1 MTRDGVRD
9 HFRDEPEGSYHAQ
22 DEPKGSYHTH
32 DEPEGSYHTRRT
44 VAVERTRHGAR
55 ERTLDAAAVE
65 EPLQVRVD
73 REPFAVLMRTPGDD
87 RHLTAGFLVSE
98 RLISDPADVA
108 SIEPCVDPSHPD
120 RSNVINVSL
129 VPAARAAAE
138 SRLAE
143 RRKVVANASCGLC
156 GRVTVE
162 SLQVEA
168 PYVASSWTLA
178 RERAA
183 TLPSRLRIRQAT
195 FEETGGLHAAG
206 LFSADGACDAVAE
219 DVGRHNAVDKV
230 LGRLFL
236 AGRLPRPDRAL
247 VVSGR
252 TSFEIVQKA
261 FLAGIPVIA
270 AVSAPSS
277 LAIDLADASGI
288 TLLGFVREGGF
299 NVYTHGHR
307 IVD

>member
-1 MTRDGVRD
+1 MKTQDGVRD
-9 HFRDEPEGSYHAQ
+9 RFRDEPEGTHHA
-22 DEPKGSYHTH
+22 
-32 DEPEGSYHTRRT
+32 RRT
-44 VAVERTRHGAR
+44 VAVERMREGAR
-55 ERTLDAAAVE
+55 ERTQDAAAVE
-65 EPLQVRVD
+65 EPLQVRID
-73 REPFAVLMRTPGDD
+73 REAFAVLMRTPGDD
-87 RHLTAGFLVSE
+87 RHLTAGFLLSE
-98 RLISDPADVA
+98 RLISDPSDVA
-108 SIEPCVDPSHPD
+108 SIEPCVDPSHPE
-120 RSNVINVSL
+120 RSNVIEVTL
-129 VPAARAAAE
+129 GPTAQAAAE

-143 RRKVVANASCGLC
+143 RRKIVANASCGLC

-168 PYVASSWTLA
+168 PYVDSSWTLS

-183 TLPSRLRIRQAT
+183 TLPSRLRIRQAA

-206 LFSADGACDAVAE
+206 LFSAEGTCEAVAE

-252 TSFEIVQKA
+252 ASFEIVQKA
-261 FLAGIPVIA
+261 FLGGVPVIV

-277 LAIDLADASGI
+277 LAIDLADAAGI

-307 IVD
+307 IVDAPSV